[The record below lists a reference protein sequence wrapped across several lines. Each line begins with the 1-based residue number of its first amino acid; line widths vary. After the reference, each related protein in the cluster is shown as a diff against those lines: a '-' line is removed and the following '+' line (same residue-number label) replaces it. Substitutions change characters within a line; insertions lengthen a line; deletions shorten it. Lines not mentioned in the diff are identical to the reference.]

1 MTRFAAVLVGAAL
14 VPALA
19 PAQDQG
25 WAAKFF
31 TGGLT
36 HDFGKVAYGQQLT
49 YKFTITNIY
58 NVPFTVASATVS
70 CGCVTP
76 KKPTGAIP
84 PRGTAELEVSMDTRK
99 IPLNGKPWPV
109 KVFVSLASVPQNP
122 GDKLYT
128 SMATLLVSSQPQGNV
143 LFSADK
149 ISMGNVASGQTP
161 SMSLNIEH
169 FTDPNWTIKD
179 VAQHNCPVDVTF
191 ERVQPR
197 MGGRSAYRVIATLK
211 KDAPAGDFKYELQ
224 LNTSDP
230 AVKQLPLVIDGN
242 IQALLAAVPNQVD
255 LGNVKVGEVVTR
267 NVVIRGPGKPFK
279 ITEVDGGGEGVTVK
293 FRKDE
298 ARVNPLLTIEFIPKK
313 EGKLAKT
320 LTIKTDLGKEL
331 SATVAIEGNGTA
343 P

>member
-1 MTRFAAVLVGAAL
+1 MKKFAAALLGAAL
-14 VPALA
+14 LPALA
-19 PAQDQG
+19 LAQDQG

-31 TGGLT
+31 TSGLT

-58 NVPFTVASATVS
+58 NVPFVVSSATVS

-84 PRGTAELEVSMDTRK
+84 PRGTDVLEVSMDTRK
-99 IPLNGKPWPV
+99 IRLTGRPWPV
-109 KVFVSLASVPQNP
+109 KVFVTLTSVPMNP
-122 GDKLYT
+122 GDKVYS
-128 SMATLLVSSQPQGNV
+128 SMATLVVSSQPEGNV

-149 ISMGNVASGQTP
+149 ISMGNVPAGQEKA
-161 SMSLNIEH
+161 LYLEIEH
-169 FTDPNWTIKD
+169 FTDPTWTISS
-179 VAQHNCPVDVTF
+179 VSQHNYPVDVKL

-197 MGGRSAYRVIATLK
+197 RGGRTAFRVIATLK
-211 KDAPAGDFKYELQ
+211 KTAPAGDFEYELQ

-230 AVKQLPLVIDGN
+230 ALKQLPLVIDGH
-242 IQALLAAVPNQVD
+242 IQSLLAAVPSQVD

-267 NVVIRGPGKPFK
+267 NVIVRGPGKPFK
-279 ITEVDGGGEGVTVK
+279 ITEVAGDGDGLTVK
-293 FRKDE
+293 FKKE
-298 ARVNPLLTIEFIPKK
+298 ARVNPLLTIEFIPKQA
-313 EGKLAKT
+313 GKLNKT

-331 SATVAIEGNGTA
+331 TATVAIEGTGT